1 MFRPLRKRGL
11 FLMKLNPDPSLDQE
25 QDQLPEPYQEE
36 LQKDIPT
43 PAEVDMD
50 LVVKVIELVPRH
62 TWPAVL
68 DAAVSNIVDELPVET
83 MFRMCEMYL
92 TDYYLQNPMEIIPDM
107 FRIKGEEATL
117 YILDSL
123 QLDKLPV
130 PKAKREAEEQART
143 DSAPSS
149 IDPE

>member
-1 MFRPLRKRGL
+1 
-11 FLMKLNPDPSLDQE
+11 
-25 QDQLPEPYQEE
+25 
-36 LQKDIPT
+36 
-43 PAEVDMD
+43 
-50 LVVKVIELVPRH
+50 
-62 TWPAVL
+62 
-68 DAAVSNIVDELPVET
+68 
-83 MFRMCEMYL
+83 MCELYL
-92 TDYYLQNPMEIIPDM
+92 IDYYLQNPMEIIPDM

>member
-11 FLMKLNPDPSLDQE
+11 FLMKLNPESQQQQQE
-25 QDQLPEPYQEE
+25 AELPQPYQEE
-36 LQKDIPT
+36 LQQDIPK

-50 LVVKVIELVPRH
+50 LVLKVCDMVPRH

-68 DAAVSNIVDELPVET
+68 DAAVANIVDELPMET
-83 MFRMCEMYL
+83 MFRMCELYL
-92 TDYYLQNPMEIIPDM
+92 TDYYIQNPMEIIPDLM
-107 FRIKGEEATL
+107 RIKGEESAL

-123 QLDKLPV
+123 QLDKIPV
-130 PKAKREAEEQART
+130 PKAKREAEEQQRT
-143 DSAPSS
+143 DNSPSS

>member
-1 MFRPLRKRGL
+1 
-11 FLMKLNPDPSLDQE
+11 
-25 QDQLPEPYQEE
+25 
-36 LQKDIPT
+36 
-43 PAEVDMD
+43 
-50 LVVKVIELVPRH
+50 
-62 TWPAVL
+62 
-68 DAAVSNIVDELPVET
+68 
-83 MFRMCEMYL
+83 
-92 TDYYLQNPMEIIPDM
+92 MEIIPDM
-107 FRIKGEEATL
+107 FRIKGEDATL